1 MGIRRCLD
9 LPAWVIAGSRVGF
22 VGFAV
27 LLLCLYRRHRIKC
40 LTAHSRCSDHF
51 GVLLLALRLIYGS
64 LFLLPLSFLLVPL
77 LTLCL
82 MSDPLFFMFTAF
94 LFSSKEKRLLL
105 TSFSVSENITEWDLV
120 FFVKI
125 LCESDTASRRR
136 CGCSYSRGGGHG
148 LGGR

>member
-27 LLLCLYRRHRIKC
+27 LLLCLHRRQAIKC

-51 GVLLLALRLIYGS
+51 SVLLLALGLIYGS
-64 LFLLPLSFLLVPL
+64 LFLLPLSFLLLPL

-82 MSDPLFFMFTAF
+82 MSDPFFFMSSAF

-105 TSFSVSENITEWDLV
+105 TSFLVSENITEWDLILL
-120 FFVKI
+120 VKI
-125 LCESDTASRRR
+125 LCESNTASRRR
-136 CGCSYSRGGGHG
+136 CGCSCS
-148 LGGR
+148 